1 MRDYKFGNF
10 LQELRKQKGL
20 SQYQLGAL
28 VGVSNK
34 AVSKWENGTAKP
46 QSETLYKL
54 SEVLGVTVDEL
65 FAGRPRQYH
74 NTMGTFCAKGELW
87 ERASSALKARYGQ
100 FPPIEAINRFEIE
113 KAEMK
118 HSDIIVYF
126 ELFARLVNRANENG
140 AYVSLG
146 IEGSSFVAFLL
157 GATEVNPLEPH
168 YYCPHCKKTEFVG
181 EAADGW
187 DLAPK
192 VCTCGREL
200 SRDGHRIPFDTCRSF
215 LREPMRFNMA
225 IAPSF
230 YEDAFVCVA
239 EYFCGC
245 RLEPVPNANQKHFRT
260 FALLPKWEKPDAYI
274 TENLVRYPHITLRLV
289 EKYDLLGKIEKA
301 TNTSFSRVD
310 FLTPAILDAF
320 KAKRLDGI
328 VGFDTLF
335 YKNLLG
341 KISIR
346 GYADL
351 IKICGFAHG
360 TGTWFDNAEELL
372 QSGRPLSDII
382 AYREDVFYCI
392 QKCMREN
399 GHYDAGIAYTVMDN
413 AMHGVYAREN
423 MDKETVQ
430 MLRDMG
436 LDEYLIT
443 SIQKLFYLFS
453 KAHGVLYV
461 KQALILMWYK
471 LNYPKAFIDIF
482 LNQEK

>member
-46 QSETLYKL
+46 QSATLYKL

-65 FAGRPRQYH
+65 FAGKMQKSCSK
-74 NTMGTFCAKGELW
+74 NGVFCRKREIW
-87 ERASSALKARYGQ
+87 ERAAEELKNRYGQ
-100 FPPIEAINRFEIE
+100 YVPIAIANRFEHE

-118 HSDIIVYF
+118 NSDIVVYF
-126 ELFARLVNRANENG
+126 DLFAKIVSKARKYG
-140 AYVSLG
+140 AHVGLG

-168 YYCPHCKKTEFVG
+168 YYCPACKKTEFVRD
-181 EAADGW
+181 AASGW
-187 DLAPK
+187 DLEPK
-192 VCTCGREL
+192 VCTCGKAYI
-200 SRDGHRIPFDTCRSF
+200 RDGHSIPFDTCRSF
-215 LREPMRFNMA
+215 LREPMRFNIA
-225 IAPSF
+225 VAPSF
-230 YEDAFVCVA
+230 YDSALTCA
-239 EYFCGC
+239 AAYFQGY
-245 RLEPVPNANQKHFRT
+245 RLFPIVNEKQRHFKT
-260 FALLPKWEKPDAYI
+260 FAVVPAEELEICRA
-274 TENLVRYPHITLRLV
+274 ENMIRYPHITMRLQ
-289 EKYDLLGKIEKA
+289 ENYDLFGRIEKV
-301 TNTSFSRVD
+301 TNTVFGRIP
-310 FLTPAILDAF
+310 FLDKAVLDAF
-320 KAKRLDGI
+320 RGGDLCGI

-372 QSGRPLSDII
+372 QSGRPLADII

-443 SIQKLFYLFS
+443 SIQKFFYLFS

-471 LNYPKAFIDIF
+471 LNCPEAFRNIF
-482 LNQEK
+482 LS